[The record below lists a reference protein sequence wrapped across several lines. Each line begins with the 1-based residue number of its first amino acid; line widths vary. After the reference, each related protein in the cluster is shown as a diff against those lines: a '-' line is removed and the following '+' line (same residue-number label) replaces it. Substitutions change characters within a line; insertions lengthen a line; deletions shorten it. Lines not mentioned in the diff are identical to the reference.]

1 MFSSVLVVT
10 FKNDQIKS
18 KFLELYRVEAEYVRD
33 HEMNTL
39 SYEYAQSD
47 KDPLQ
52 GILIERFISKDDYL
66 VHKQSSIFISFREQ
80 LQRFQNEK
88 LVTINGE
95 SFIDSNIGFIWNP
108 CNVLEWSWNNLLH
121 DSHNNHRL
129 WRLETLVYTL
139 NDVINLGVI
148 NSWLITVSWLLAIF
162 HVQYEEASRY
172 CRGCERTKKSAF

>member
-80 LQRFQNEK
+80 LQRFQNDK

-95 SFIDSNIGFIWNP
+95 SFIDSNIGFI
-108 CNVLEWSWNNLLH
+108 
-121 DSHNNHRL
+121 
-129 WRLETLVYTL
+129 
-139 NDVINLGVI
+139 
-148 NSWLITVSWLLAIF
+148 
-162 HVQYEEASRY
+162 
-172 CRGCERTKKSAF
+172 